1 MALFKPF
8 ELKIYRNERWEY
20 HSFTTQLSSI
30 RVVGNVVYSFHEKEI
45 LQWYFDED
53 SFGFNY
59 VGENNA
65 PYHIDSEGSLA
76 GLGKKVRHI
85 NKTSKLT
92 KCEVIENQWV
102 FVGDDKGSLHV
113 YDWKFLSHVKSFH
126 EHEAPIL
133 TIKVS
138 ENKNTVYFTGSDS
151 KVCLIRLVG
160 H

>member
-59 VGENNA
+59 VGEKMRLIISIA
-65 PYHIDSEGSLA
+65 KDHWLV
-76 GLGKKVRHI
+76 LGR
-85 NKTSKLT
+85 
-92 KCEVIENQWV
+92 
-102 FVGDDKGSLHV
+102 
-113 YDWKFLSHVKSFH
+113 KSG
-126 EHEAPIL
+126 IS
-133 TIKVS
+133 T
-138 ENKNTVYFTGSDS
+138 
-151 KVCLIRLVG
+151 RLRS
-160 H
+160 